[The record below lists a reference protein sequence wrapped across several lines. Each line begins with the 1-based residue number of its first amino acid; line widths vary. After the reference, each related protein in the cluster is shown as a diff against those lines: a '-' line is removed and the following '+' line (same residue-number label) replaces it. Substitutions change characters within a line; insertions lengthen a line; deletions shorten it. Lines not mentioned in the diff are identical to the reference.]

1 MKPAKLINPPEAIR
15 VLKIGTC
22 PTLSGKSKL
31 TYQVGCNAKSEVQ
44 LCIAGNTGGGF
55 FNNDWVSLEAL
66 QQQLDK
72 GPSDKPI
79 TSHALYPIFRG
90 RSINTPAFLMAV
102 LKHEG
107 FVSAKDKQRSYDR
120 LEPKAFMAE
129 VKALMGSKV
138 SLAPVAPKA
147 APVTSA
153 AVIAKPQAADSK
165 ALPVEKPT
173 PTTPVK
179 AVIPAKSPV
188 IRGKQ
193 FTAGKQP
200 MAKVIAKAAGKA
212 TAKATGKAK
221 K

>member
-1 MKPAKLINPPEAIR
+1 MKPAKLINPPDAIR

-129 VKALMGSKV
+129 VKALMASKV
-138 SLAPVAPKA
+138 SLAPAAPVTPKA

-165 ALPVEKPT
+165 ALPIDKPKPAT
-173 PTTPVK
+173 PTKP
-179 AVIPAKSPV
+179 VIPAKPV

-193 FTAGKQP
+193 FTAGKKP
-200 MAKVIAKAAGKA
+200 MEKVIAKSA
-212 TAKATGKAK
+212 AKATGKAK
-221 K
+221 KK